1 MVHYVGDPSYS
12 MPLQQSAEW
21 HTNGGKKSRHLLV
34 REVGI
39 SVLPD
44 LLANNLNLV
53 IVGTAAGRVSANRQ
67 LYYAGPGNR
76 FWRTLHEVGLTP
88 VELRPD
94 DYSKLLDYGI
104 GLTHLE
110 KGACGADSKL
120 KPADFDRMRLRA
132 VIKTRSPRLLAFNGK
147 TAAAHY
153 FNVPTSQTRF
163 GRQSETIGRTVIYV
177 CCSTSP
183 ANGHWSREAWEDLAR
198 ILAQAR

>member
-1 MVHYVGDPSYS
+1 M
-12 MPLQQSAEW
+12 AR
-21 HTNGGKKSRHLLV
+21 K
-34 REVGI
+34 VGI

-67 LYYAGPGNR
+67 VYYAGPGNR
-76 FWRTLHEVGLTP
+76 FWRPLHEVGLTP

-94 DYSKLLDYGI
+94 DYPKLLDYGI
-104 GLTHLE
+104 GLTDLA
-110 KGACGADSKL
+110 KSACGADNDL

-132 VIKTRSPRLLAFNGK
+132 VIKARSPRLLAFNGK

-153 FNVPTSQTRF
+153 FGIPTMQIKL
-163 GRQSETIGRTVIYV
+163 GRQPETIGQTTIYV

-198 ILAQAR
+198 VLVRTR

>member
-1 MVHYVGDPSYS
+1 
-12 MPLQQSAEW
+12 
-21 HTNGGKKSRHLLV
+21 V

-53 IVGTAAGRVSANRQ
+53 IVGTAAGRVSANRP

-88 VELRPD
+88 VELRAD

-104 GLTHLE
+104 GLTDLE
-110 KGACGADSKL
+110 KGACGADTKL

-132 VIKTRSPRLLAFNGK
+132 VIKARSPRLLAFNGK
-147 TAAAHY
+147 TTAAHY
-153 FNVPTSQTRF
+153 FDVPTSQIQF
-163 GRQSETIGRTVIYV
+163 GRQRETVGRATIYV